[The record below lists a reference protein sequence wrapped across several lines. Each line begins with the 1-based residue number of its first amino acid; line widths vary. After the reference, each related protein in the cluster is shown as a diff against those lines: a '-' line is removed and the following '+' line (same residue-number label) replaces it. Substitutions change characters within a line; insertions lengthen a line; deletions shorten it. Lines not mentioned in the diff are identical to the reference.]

1 MGRKAESGFTLVEMM
16 IVVAIVA
23 VLIMAVT
30 TSYRSWTRKYRVE
43 NDVKE
48 MYASLMDARAQAMQ
62 RKRMYFVTITGSQYT
77 IYEDTSPAPDGDR
90 ILNTAA
96 DNLVL
101 RRAPQNAIQ
110 TFPATIAFDPDGVVS
125 VTSGFIRISSPVQA
139 DYDCISLGRT
149 RIKMGQMDGAG
160 AICVER

>member
-1 MGRKAESGFTLVEMM
+1 MRKKVEGGFTLVELMM
-16 IVVAIVA
+16 VVSIIGLLLV
-23 VLIMAVT
+23 VIT
-30 TSYRSWTRKYRVE
+30 DSYRSWSRKYRAE

-48 MYASLMDARAQAMQ
+48 MYASLMDARALAMQ
-62 RKRMYFVTITGSQYT
+62 KKRMHFVTIAATQYR

-90 ILNTAA
+90 ALETAA

-101 RRAPQNAIQ
+101 QGTPQNTIQ
-110 TFPATIAFDPDGVVS
+110 TFPSAIAFDSDGVLS
-125 VTSGFIRISSPVQA
+125 IDSGFIRISSPVQA

-160 AICVER
+160 ATCVER